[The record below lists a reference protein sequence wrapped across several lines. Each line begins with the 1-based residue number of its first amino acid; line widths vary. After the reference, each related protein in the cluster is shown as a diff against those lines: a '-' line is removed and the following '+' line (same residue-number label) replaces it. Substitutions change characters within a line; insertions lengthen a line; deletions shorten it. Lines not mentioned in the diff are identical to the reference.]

1 MKLSYDEKYVFA
13 DGKKR
18 SYFSKAN
25 YVSLIPDQ
33 GEQQYS
39 VRQLL
44 SPEAHPEITEDDYYK
59 FASAAILSP
68 SGDCSISVHPDASG
82 VTFQPPSSSDSEHV
96 STPSAAY
103 IAGPSGSQ
111 RDVGEEAGP
120 HRVRMC
126 QLLML

>member
-1 MKLSYDEKYVFA
+1 M
-13 DGKKR
+13 
-18 SYFSKAN
+18 
-25 YVSLIPDQ
+25 I
-33 GEQQYS
+33 GERERETQVYS
-39 VRQLL
+39 QTGIQSDVLASVQ
-44 SPEAHPEITEDDYYK
+44 

-96 STPSAAY
+96 STPSAAH
-103 IAGPSGSQ
+103 IAGPSGTQ
-111 RDVGEEAGP
+111 RGVGEEAGP